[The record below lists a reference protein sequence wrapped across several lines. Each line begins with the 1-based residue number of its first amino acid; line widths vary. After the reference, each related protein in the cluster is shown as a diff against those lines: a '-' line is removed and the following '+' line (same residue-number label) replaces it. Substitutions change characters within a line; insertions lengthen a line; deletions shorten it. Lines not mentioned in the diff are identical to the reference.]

1 MLKALHTIVIIFGE
15 NVQKI
20 VTLQQTVSREELLHV
35 TLTVNI

>member
-1 MLKALHTIVIIFGE
+1 MLKALHNSDNFGE